1 MTYQELYFEKITLL
15 IVYIFK
21 KKKIITPPP
30 QSLFKDLQAEV
41 LTIALWPLA
50 SDETLLSLSFLTFQM
65 GIANLVLPDSKNS
78 YKD

>member
-21 KKKIITPPP
+21 KKNNNPPP

-50 SDETLLSLSFLTFQM
+50 SDETLLSLSFLTFKM